1 MNQLQTQYAKV
12 GDDRIACQVIGEG
25 PLDLVATAG
34 IWGHIELES
43 EDPGTSSRAERTVYR
58 LQPLANHLITRFA
71 LTRRPRGTVTP
82 NRRHRAQQLGHAL
95 VLLLHV

>member
-1 MNQLQTQYAKV
+1 
-12 GDDRIACQVIGEG
+12 
-25 PLDLVATAG
+25 
-34 IWGHIELES
+34 
-43 EDPGTSSRAERTVYR
+43 VYR